1 MNLNEVPWGVLAEN
15 IPICQIQY
23 FINFYSAISCKYWG
37 IHPNKIFQWSKGIVS
52 HPIRYGG
59 KLFRADGRNIVLG
72 KFIGGLLYMEGS

>member
-23 FINFYSAISCKYWG
+23 FIKFYSAISCKYWG

-59 KLFRADGRNIVLG
+59 KLFMADGRNIVLG